1 MILSMVTMGNKAES
15 QNLVI
20 ELCLPCQ
27 NPSTLVIKISLE
39 QHQSTES
46 SISNSAYVTRQGQ
59 RVPCTGFGEN

>member
-27 NPSTLVIKISLE
+27 NPSTLVIKYIHEMYLL
-39 QHQSTES
+39 
-46 SISNSAYVTRQGQ
+46 RKD
-59 RVPCTGFGEN
+59 